1 MSTGLLKSFVVVLAV
16 AGLLSAELRA
26 ETAAAAGA
34 AEPTPAAAT
43 PADPTETLYRGLIE
57 RHASALATI
66 EYVMTA
72 DYAGTPQR
80 VQGETEG
87 VVISADGYLLV
98 AGSALDP
105 AKPYEVMY
113 RDMGME
119 STLPRVTSGEFQVRL
134 PGRSERYEARL
145 VSRDADLGLA
155 WLQLSAPPADL
166 PWVDLAKGAAPR
178 LGQRGLV
185 LSLASEQYDFAPFVT
200 EVRLQ
205 GEIRVPYRAMIVTW
219 PNKLVFN
226 TDLLPIGFGVLNLAG
241 RPGMLA
247 SGGMK
252 SFAVLIPNE
261 RLVELTA
268 RVRAAQVRPD
278 SGR

>member
-1 MSTGLLKSFVVVLAV
+1 MRVHLSKIGVIALA
-16 AGLLSAELRA
+16 LSALVGFEVR
-26 ETAAAAGA
+26 AAAAAEA
-34 AEPTPAAAT
+34 AGSVPPAVA
-43 PADPTETLYRGLIE
+43 ADPTETLYRGLIE
-57 RHASALATI
+57 RHAGALATI

-72 DYAGTPQR
+72 DYSGTPQR

-87 VVISADGYLLV
+87 VVISRDGYLLV

-119 STLPRVTSGEFQVRL
+119 STLPRVSSGEFQVRL
-134 PGRSERYEARL
+134 PGRSERYEAKL

-155 WLQLSAPPADL
+155 WLQLTAPPADL
-166 PWVDLAKGAAPR
+166 PWVDLAKGSAPR

-185 LSLASEQYDFAPFVT
+185 LSLASEQYDFAPYVT

-205 GEIRVPYRAMIVTW
+205 GEIQVPYKAMIVTW

-226 TDLLPIGFGVLNLAG
+226 TDLQPIGFGVLNLAG

-268 RVRAAQVRPD
+268 RVRAAQERTTVE
-278 SGR
+278 GR

>member
-1 MSTGLLKSFVVVLAV
+1 MRMP
-16 AGLLSAELRA
+16 LSAWLLLA
-26 ETAAAAGA
+26 LLGGTAQAAA
-34 AEPTPAAAT
+34 EAAADAAT
-43 PADPTETLYRGLIE
+43 APPPVAADPTETLYRGLIE

-72 DYAGTPQR
+72 DSAGTPQR

-119 STLPRVTSGEFQVRL
+119 STLPRVSSGEFQVRL
-134 PGRSERYEARL
+134 PGRSERFEAKL
-145 VSRDADLGLA
+145 LSRDADLGLA
-155 WLQLSAPPADL
+155 WLQLTAPPADL

-185 LSLASEQYDFAPFVT
+185 LSLASEQYDFAPYVT

-205 GEIRVPYRAMIVTW
+205 GEIQVPYPAMIVTW

-226 TDLLPIGFGVLNLAG
+226 TELQPIGFGVLNLAG

-252 SFAVLIPNE
+252 SFAVLIPNA
-261 RLVELTA
+261 RLLELTT
-268 RVRAAQVRPD
+268 RVRSAQERTTVE
-278 SGR
+278 GR

>member
-1 MSTGLLKSFVVVLAV
+1 MRTQFPAWLLIGLISLGPAQAEAESAGDTAPAV
-16 AGLLSAELRA
+16 AVA
-26 ETAAAAGA
+26 
-34 AEPTPAAAT
+34 
-43 PADPTETLYRGLIE
+43 ADPTETLYRGLIE
-57 RHASALATI
+57 RHAGALATI

-72 DYAGTPQR
+72 DYAGNPQR

-87 VVISADGYLLV
+87 VVISRDGYLLV

-119 STLPRVTSGEFQVRL
+119 STLPRVTSSEFQVRL

-155 WLQLSAPPADL
+155 WLQLSTPPADL
-166 PWVDLAKGAAPR
+166 PWVDLTQGAVPR

-200 EVRLQ
+200 EVRVQ
-205 GEIRVPYRAMIVTW
+205 GEIQVPYRAMIVTW
-219 PNKLVFN
+219 PNKLIFN
-226 TDLLPIGFGVLNLAG
+226 TELQPVGFGVLNLAG

-252 SFAVLIPNE
+252 SFAVLVPND

-268 RVRAAQVRPD
+268 RVRAAQERTTVE
-278 SGR
+278 GR

>member
-1 MSTGLLKSFVVVLAV
+1 MTHRLLLLVSAASLMLVSTQPW
-16 AGLLSAELRA
+16 A
-26 ETAAAAGA
+26 ETAASDAVAA
-34 AEPTPAAAT
+34 PA

-57 RHASALATI
+57 RHAATLATV

-87 VVISADGYLLV
+87 VVISADGYVLV

-105 AKPYEVMY
+105 AKPYETMY

-119 STLPRVTSGEFQVRL
+119 STLPRVSSSEFQVRL
-134 PGRSERYEARL
+134 PGRSERYEAKL
-145 VSRDADLGLA
+145 LSRDADLGLA

-166 PWVDLAKGAAPR
+166 RWVDLSKGAAPR

-200 EVRLQ
+200 EVRVQ
-205 GEIRVPYRAMIVTW
+205 GEIQVPYRAMIVTW

-226 TDLLPIGFGVLNLAG
+226 TELQPIGFGVLNLAG

-252 SFAVLIPNE
+252 SFAVLVPND
-261 RLVELTA
+261 RLSELTT
-268 RVRAAQVRPD
+268 RVRASQERTDTQRAAEAR
-278 SGR
+278 

>member
-1 MSTGLLKSFVVVLAV
+1 MRKQLPAWLLIGLISLGAARAQAEAAAEAAGDTAPAV
-16 AGLLSAELRA
+16 A
-26 ETAAAAGA
+26 
-34 AEPTPAAAT
+34 
-43 PADPTETLYRGLIE
+43 ADPTETLYRGLIE
-57 RHASALATI
+57 RHAGALATI

-72 DYAGTPQR
+72 DYAGNPQR

-87 VVISADGYLLV
+87 VVISRDGYLLV

-119 STLPRVTSGEFQVRL
+119 STLPRVTSSEFQVRL

-145 VSRDADLGLA
+145 VSRDVDLGLA
-155 WLQLSAPPADL
+155 WLQLSTPPKDL
-166 PWVDLAKGAAPR
+166 AWVDLTQGATPR

-200 EVRLQ
+200 EVRVQ
-205 GEIRVPYRAMIVTW
+205 GEIQVPYRAMIVTW
-219 PNKLVFN
+219 PNKLIFN
-226 TDLLPIGFGVLNLAG
+226 TELQPIGFGVLNLAG

-252 SFAVLIPNE
+252 SFAVLVPND

-268 RVRAAQVRPD
+268 RVRAAQERTTVE
-278 SGR
+278 GR

>member
-1 MSTGLLKSFVVVLAV
+1 LL
-16 AGLLSAELRA
+16 
-26 ETAAAAGA
+26 
-34 AEPTPAAAT
+34 
-43 PADPTETLYRGLIE
+43 
-57 RHASALATI
+57 
-66 EYVMTA
+66 
-72 DYAGTPQR
+72 
-80 VQGETEG
+80 
-87 VVISADGYLLV
+87 
-98 AGSALDP
+98 
-105 AKPYEVMY
+105 
-113 RDMGME
+113 
-119 STLPRVTSGEFQVRL
+119 
-134 PGRSERYEARL
+134 
-145 VSRDADLGLA
+145 SRDADLGLA
-155 WLQLSAPPADL
+155 WLQLTAPPADL
-166 PWVDLAKGAAPR
+166 PWVDLARGAAPR

-185 LSLASEQYDFAPFVT
+185 LSLASEQYDFAPYVT

-268 RVRAAQVRPD
+268 RVRAEQVRTD

>member
-1 MSTGLLKSFVVVLAV
+1 MRTQFPAWLLIGLISLGAARASAEDAAEGAGSPPPAV
-16 AGLLSAELRA
+16 A
-26 ETAAAAGA
+26 
-34 AEPTPAAAT
+34 
-43 PADPTETLYRGLIE
+43 ADPTETLYRSLIE
-57 RHASALATI
+57 RHAGALATV

-72 DYAGTPQR
+72 DYAGNPQR

-87 VVISADGYLLV
+87 VVISRDGYLLV

-119 STLPRVTSGEFQVRL
+119 STLPRVTSSEFQVRL

-155 WLQLSAPPADL
+155 WLQLGAPPKDL
-166 PWVDLAKGAAPR
+166 PWVDLTQGATPR

-200 EVRLQ
+200 EVRVQ
-205 GEIRVPYRAMIVTW
+205 GEIQVPYRAMIVTW
-219 PNKLVFN
+219 PNKLIFN
-226 TDLLPIGFGVLNLAG
+226 TELQPIGFGVLNLAG

-252 SFAVLIPNE
+252 SFAVLVPNE

-268 RVRAAQVRPD
+268 RVRAAQERTTVE
-278 SGR
+278 GR